1 MFWVVKY
8 KIMKTLI
15 IFEGVAS
22 SGKTTLEDLLLEQT
36 KDAELITED
45 ATLMPLIDNT
55 DIKVAK
61 KHLKEVLDK
70 INSMSVPIVLLDRFH
85 LTHIFRT
92 KSDLDTFQEI
102 EEYLIK
108 QRKGG
113 ILQSSARTAEDNGG
127 EE

>member
-1 MFWVVKY
+1 
-8 KIMKTLI
+8 MKTLI